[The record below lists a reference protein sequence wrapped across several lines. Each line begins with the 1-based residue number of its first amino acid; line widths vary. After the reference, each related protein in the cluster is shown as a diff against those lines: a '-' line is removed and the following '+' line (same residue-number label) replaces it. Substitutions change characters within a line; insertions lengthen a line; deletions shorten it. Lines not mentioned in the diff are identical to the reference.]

1 MHVLGEFQGSMTP
14 SFLADARLEQ
24 CGDARVKAI
33 TIVGKQ
39 FKHQESMSWDMKGA
53 VGKRQDMRIT

>member
-1 MHVLGEFQGSMTP
+1 MTP

-39 FKHQESMSWDMKGA
+39 FKHQEVNNQGDNNCMSWDMKGA